1 MVLSKESWTISIFSD
16 FERKD
21 FGRLF
26 GLPLK
31 ERFLM
36 DFGLHLPLMD
46 FGGNP
51 YTLDHLLAYVEAA
64 ERLGYAALA
73 ANDHLVFSRPWL
85 DGPTAL
91 ATVLSH
97 SGRMDLATTVS
108 LPVVRGPVPLA
119 KSLGAID
126 RLSGGRLIACVGPGS
141 SARDYAVAG
150 ISFDERWKRFNEAIQ
165 TLRALWNREGVV
177 FTGSYYNTEGITLEP
192 FPAQKSGPPIWV
204 GSWGSEAGLRRVARL
219 ADGWLASAY
228 NTTPELFAKGW
239 QRLQELLIEAEKDPT
254 HFPNAI
260 ATMWLYITEEERV
273 AERML
278 NEVLAP
284 ALNRP
289 VEELRQRL
297 PIGPARECA
306 EKITAYGDAGAM
318 RVYLWPIADELEQVR
333 VFMEQVVPLISSNR

>member
-1 MVLSKESWTISIFSD
+1 
-16 FERKD
+16 
-21 FGRLF
+21 
-26 GLPLK
+26 
-31 ERFLM
+31 
-36 DFGLHLPLMD
+36 MD

-51 YTLDHLLAYVEAA
+51 YTLDHLITYA
-64 ERLGYAALA
+64 ETGQQLGFSALA

-91 ATVLSH
+91 ATVLTH
-97 SGRMDLATTVS
+97 SGGMDLVTTVS

-141 SARDYAVAG
+141 SERDYAVVG
-150 ISFDERWKRFNEAIQ
+150 IPFEERWKRLDEAIQ
-165 TLRALWNREGVV
+165 TLRALWNREGAV
-177 FTGSYYNTEGITLEP
+177 FSGSFYNTEGISLEP

-204 GSWGSEAGLRRVARL
+204 GSWGSKAGLRRVARL
-219 ADGWLASAY
+219 ADGWLASGY

-239 QRLQELLIEAEKDPT
+239 QQLQELLITAGKDPLS
-254 HFPNAI
+254 FPNAI
-260 ATMWLYITEEERV
+260 ATMWLYITEQEKD

-289 VEELRQRL
+289 IAELRQRL
-297 PIGPARECA
+297 PIGSAQECA
-306 EKITAYGDAGAM
+306 EKLAVYHNAGVQ
-318 RVYLWPIADELEQVR
+318 RVYLWPIADELEQIKI
-333 VFMEQVVPLISSNR
+333 FMEQVVPLINEKIKT